1 MRGACTSKTREVN
14 LCPAAPEVERNSG
27 LMLTAMHRGQPCQV
41 GLCDMQ
47 PVTAEG
53 VRAILQ
59 GDPALEWRW
68 SAFSLDEMREAQA
81 AAPADVVLVDRSF
94 GSLAVTE
101 WLNALSRAPARPQVA
116 VWSTVMSV
124 AEAERFI
131 CAGAAG
137 VLMRTAL
144 PAEVLECLHRLAAG
158 GIWAHP
164 SLFPRG
170 IARAQRREPGLT
182 AREQEVCELVRRGF
196 SNREV
201 AVDLGISPG
210 TVKIHLQHI
219 FAKAGVRDRSA
230 LVAASAALLSG
241 GLCEPVAASEA
252 PRANG
257 SYGIANFSL
266 AKA

>member
-1 MRGACTSKTREVN
+1 MLATTR
-14 LCPAAPEVERNSG
+14 
-27 LMLTAMHRGQPCQV
+27 RGQPSQI

-47 PVTAEG
+47 PVMAEG

-59 GDPALEWRW
+59 DDPALEWRW
-68 SAFSLDEMREAQA
+68 SAFSLDEMRAAQA
-81 AAPADVVLVDRSF
+81 GNPADVLLVDRSF

-101 WLNALSRAPARPQVA
+101 FLNGLSRAPARPQVA

-124 AEAERFI
+124 TEAERFI

-144 PAEVLECLHRLAAG
+144 RAEVLECLRHLAGG

-170 IARAQRREPGLT
+170 MARAQRREPGLT
-182 AREQEVCELVRRGF
+182 AREQEVCELVRRGC

-230 LVAASAALLSG
+230 LASASAALLSD
-241 GLCEPVAASEA
+241 GLSEA
-252 PRANG
+252 AEASQPPRANG
-257 SYGIANFSL
+257 SFGIAKFSL

>member
-1 MRGACTSKTREVN
+1 MFTATR
-14 LCPAAPEVERNSG
+14 
-27 LMLTAMHRGQPCQV
+27 RGQPCQV

-47 PVTAEG
+47 PVMAEG

-68 SAFSLDEMREAQA
+68 SASSLDEMREAQA
-81 AAPADVVLVDRSF
+81 GDPADVLLVDRAF

-101 WLNALSRAPARPQVA
+101 WLNALSRAPGRPQVA

-124 AEAERFI
+124 TEAERFI

-144 PAEVLECLHRLAAG
+144 PVEVLDCLHRLAAG
-158 GIWAHP
+158 GRWAHP

-170 IARAQRREPGLT
+170 IARSQRREPGLT

-230 LVAASAALLSG
+230 LAAASAALLSD
-241 GLCEPVAASEA
+241 GLSEA
-252 PRANG
+252 AEASPPPRANG
-257 SYGIANFSL
+257 SFGIAKFSL

>member
-1 MRGACTSKTREVN
+1 MRGACTAKTREVK
-14 LCPAAPEVERNSG
+14 LCPAAPEVERNSDS
-27 LMLTAMHRGQPCQV
+27 MLTATRRGQSCPV

-47 PVTAEG
+47 PVMAEG
-53 VRAILQ
+53 VRALLQ
-59 GDPALEWRW
+59 DDPALAWRW

-81 AAPADVVLVDRSF
+81 ADPADVLLVDRSF

-101 WLNALSRAPARPQVA
+101 FLNGLSRAPARPRVA

-124 AEAERFI
+124 TEAERFI

-144 PAEVLECLHRLAAG
+144 PAEALECLHRLAAG

-170 IARAQRREPGLT
+170 LARAQRREPGLT
-182 AREQEVCELVRRGF
+182 AREQEVCELVRRGC

-230 LVAASAALLSG
+230 LVTVSAALLS
-241 GLCEPVAASEA
+241 EDFAETAEA
-252 PRANG
+252 RQPPRANA
-257 SYGIANFSL
+257 SFGIANFSL